1 MFRSVFAYL
10 DPGVGATVVQLVLA
24 GTVGIG
30 ALVKLRWKS
39 VKRALGGSD
48 EQVAIPEK
56 ATETHQ

>member
-1 MFRSVFAYL
+1 VFNSVLAYV

-39 VKRALGGSD
+39 VKKSLGGSD

-56 ATETHQ
+56 ASETRQ